1 VFSKGPHSP
10 KEPVR
15 NDQPFVDFRPDRDPF
30 DTLMRGVWQPH
41 FSSVYTA
48 TSSLPDLTERLYTI
62 AARWADNKVVLVS
75 GGPSQLSQGIKLG
88 ESFDV
93 SRSSIKVSGTS
104 FRRAASGS
112 TGGDAPEGAFYIL
125 VEHRDRDFPERSWR
139 VTVGGKALPPAE
151 ANGVSPV
158 LLSISSSFK
167 DNAPAAVPY
176 PSVPFVSFLREA
188 EARAELAIYSGQ
200 TRLCSNPVVVDSEER
215 VAELYKA
222 LTDETR
228 RHPIVLVSGRG
239 RWHDAMAYDLDP
251 QYLAESLRGLAQVYV
266 EFPLAIGA
274 SHGLTDILAERRS
287 VPREYL
293 VWGGAIRVY
302 RPGGVFD
309 SPPRAHRYVS
319 GANFNNEEELV
330 QTLRQGC
337 YVLSRHDLSTDKR
350 APISSEVDIERLRQL
365 DHLEVLRS
373 RPTEPLGSQSNKAL
387 EIQVGEWRDM
397 AESFA
402 NDNSK
407 LQRELAAAHR
417 TNAELAEKL
426 QSSEWLNE
434 QLREDNVTL
443 RRELAHPTESVESI
457 DPESLVDGAT
467 TLRAIKARFSE
478 KIETTAKFDRSLNA
492 FEPHQKELFIKVFEA
507 VTDMHEILWREK
519 FAGQGGSF
527 VAEFN
532 GQSRFG
538 LTMTETQLTKQK
550 PGLAELRADSH
561 NGESFEAWSHVKYG
575 NKPGEQFRI
584 HFVFF
589 EDTQKIVLSWVGD
602 HMPTSSSSKTGGR
615 RG

>member
-1 VFSKGPHSP
+1 MFSKGPHSP

-41 FSSVYTA
+41 FSSAYTV
-48 TSSLPDLTERLYTI
+48 TSASPDLVERLYGL
-62 AARWADNKVVLVS
+62 AARWADSKVVLLS
-75 GGPSQLSQGIKLG
+75 GGSSQLPQGIKLG
-88 ESFDV
+88 ESFQV
-93 SRSSIKVSGTS
+93 SRPSITVNGASFHRTASGT
-104 FRRAASGS
+104 
-112 TGGDAPEGAFYIL
+112 TGVESPEGAFHLL
-125 VEHRDRDFPERSWR
+125 VEHRDREFPERLWR
-139 VTVGGKALPPAE
+139 IVLGGKALSSTEP
-151 ANGVSPV
+151 NGASSV
-158 LLSISSSFK
+158 LLSISSSFR
-167 DNAPAAVPY
+167 DNAPSTVPY
-176 PSVPFVSFLREA
+176 PSVPFVAFLREA
-188 EARAELAIYSGQ
+188 EARGEIAIYSGQ
-200 TRLCSNPVVVDSEER
+200 TRLRSNPVVVDSEEA
-215 VAELYKA
+215 VADLYKA

-239 RWHDAMAYDLDP
+239 RRHDSMAYHLDP

-266 EFPLAIGA
+266 EFPLTIGG
-274 SHGLTDILAERRS
+274 SHGLADILAERRS

-337 YVLSRHDLSTDKR
+337 YVLSRHDLATDKR

-365 DHLEVLRS
+365 DHLDILRA

-387 EIQVGEWRDM
+387 ETQVGEWRDM

-402 NDNSK
+402 NDNAK
-407 LQRELAAAHR
+407 LQQALADAHR
-417 TNAELAEKL
+417 KNAELTEKL

-434 QLREDNVTL
+434 QLREDNIEL
-443 RRELAHPTESVESI
+443 RKERAHPTAPVESL
-457 DPESLVDGAT
+457 DPKNLVDGEA
-467 TLRAIKARFSE
+467 TLRAIKARFGE
-478 KIETTAKFDRSLNA
+478 KIETTAKFDRSLA
-492 FEPHQKELFIKVFEA
+492 EFEPNDKKLFPKIFEA

-519 FAGQGGSF
+519 FERQSGNF
-527 VAEFN
+527 FTEFN

-538 LTMTETQLTKQK
+538 LTMTESQLTKQK

-561 NGESFEAWSHVKYG
+561 DGESFEAWSHVKYG

-602 HMPTSSSSKTGGR
+602 HMPTSSSGKSGGR

>member
-1 VFSKGPHSP
+1 VFSTGPHSP

-41 FSSVYTA
+41 FSSAYTV
-48 TSSLPDLTERLYTI
+48 TSASPDLVERLYGL
-62 AARWADNKVVLVS
+62 AARWADSRVVLVS
-75 GGPSQLSQGIKLG
+75 GGPSQLPQGIRLG
-88 ESFDV
+88 ESFQV
-93 SRSSIKVSGTS
+93 SRSSIAVNGAS
-104 FRRAASGS
+104 FRRSTSGT
-112 TGGDAPEGAFYIL
+112 TGVESPEGAFHVL

-139 VTVGGKALPPAE
+139 IVLGGKALPPTDP
-151 ANGVSPV
+151 NGASAV

-167 DNAPAAVPY
+167 DNAPSTVPY
-176 PSVPFVSFLREA
+176 PSVPFLSFLREA
-188 EARAELAIYSGQ
+188 EARGEFAIYSGQ
-200 TRLCSNPVVVDSEER
+200 TRLRGNPVVVDSEEA
-215 VAELYKA
+215 VADLYKA

-239 RWHDAMAYDLDP
+239 RWHDAMAYDL
-251 QYLAESLRGLAQVYV
+251 GLAQVYV
-266 EFPLAIGA
+266 EFPLTIGA
-274 SHGLTDILAERRS
+274 SHGLADILAERRS

-365 DHLEVLRS
+365 DHLDILRA

-387 EIQVGEWRDM
+387 ETQVGEWRDM

-407 LQRELAAAHR
+407 LQGELAAAHR
-417 TNAELAEKL
+417 RNAELTEKL
-426 QSSEWLNE
+426 RSSEWLNE
-434 QLREDNVTL
+434 QLREDNVAL
-443 RRELAHPTESVESI
+443 RQELAHPNAPVESI
-457 DPESLVDGAT
+457 DPEKLVDGEA
-467 TLRAIKARFSE
+467 TLRAIKARFGE
-478 KIETTAKFDRSLNA
+478 KIETTAKFDRSLA
-492 FEPHQKELFIKVFEA
+492 EFEPNDKKLFPKIFEA

-519 FAGQGGSF
+519 FERQSGNF
-527 VAEFN
+527 FTEFN

-538 LTMTETQLTKQK
+538 LTMTESQLTKQK

-561 NGESFEAWSHVKYG
+561 DGESFEAWSHVKYG

-602 HMPTSSSSKTGGR
+602 HMPTSSSGKSGGR